1 MPLLLLVALARRRLL
16 ARAAV
21 LPLILAILS
30 IPACVILVG
39 KAEVS
44 SVDASTPVT
53 LTTPVKAHLRDGS
66 TVLYRRGVTVTAESL
81 AGPGTRY
88 GLTLAD
94 SAPVTAGGD
103 RRRRN
108 PDGPFAT
115 DNRAL
120 PFARAGLAPEAAQ
133 APALRALA
141 LAYGAVPFYAEAAA
155 RVSDPGDVRHEEITR
170 LLDGAAARA
179 RTAIAAHPAGLPRT
193 ELATLWVDVWEEIAA
208 LEPRA
213 AYARDLGFAAEQP

>member
-94 SAPVTAGGD
+94 SAPVTAVAIADVATPTD
-103 RRRRN
+103 RSPPTTARCPSR
-108 PDGPFAT
+108 
-115 DNRAL
+115 
-120 PFARAGLAPEAAQ
+120 ARASHRKRLRLPRSAPW
-133 APALRALA
+133 R
-141 LAYGAVPFYAEAAA
+141 
-155 RVSDPGDVRHEEITR
+155 S
-170 LLDGAAARA
+170 
-179 RTAIAAHPAGLPRT
+179 RTARCRSTPRRPPGYPT
-193 ELATLWVDVWEEIAA
+193 REM
-208 LEPRA
+208 
-213 AYARDLGFAAEQP
+213 